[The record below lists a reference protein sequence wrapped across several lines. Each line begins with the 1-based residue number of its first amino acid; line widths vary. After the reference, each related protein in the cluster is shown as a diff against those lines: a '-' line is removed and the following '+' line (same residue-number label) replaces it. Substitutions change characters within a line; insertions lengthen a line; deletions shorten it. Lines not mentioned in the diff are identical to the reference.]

1 VANPLIN
8 KLERYARLSA
18 EDRQALERMSCE
30 RVRQV
35 GARRDLIR
43 EGDCPREMNLI
54 LSGWACRYRE
64 LSDGRRQIVSLLLP
78 GDICDLNVFVL
89 REMDHTISA
98 MTRVTYAELPREAF
112 GRIMDDHPRVA
123 HAMWWEALVQNA
135 IQREWV
141 LNLGQ
146 RDAFE
151 RLSHFLCEVF
161 LRLRAVGMTDGDTCA
176 FPPTQAELAA
186 ALGLS
191 AVHVNR
197 TLQELRSA
205 GLIVLRD
212 KTLTIPDLEAL
223 ERAALFNRNYL
234 HLDREGAHLDA
245 NDR

>member
-1 VANPLIN
+1 
-8 KLERYARLSA
+8 
-18 EDRQALERMSCE
+18 
-30 RVRQV
+30 
-35 GARRDLIR
+35 
-43 EGDCPREMNLI
+43 
-54 LSGWACRYRE
+54 
-64 LSDGRRQIVSLLLP
+64 
-78 GDICDLNVFVL
+78 
-89 REMDHTISA
+89 
-98 MTRVTYAELPREAF
+98 
-112 GRIMDDHPRVA
+112 
-123 HAMWWEALVQNA
+123 MWWEALVQNA

-146 RDAFE
+146 RDSFE

-176 FPPTQAELAA
+176 FPATQAELSA

-205 GLIVLRD
+205 GLIVLKD
-212 KTLTIPDLEAL
+212 KTLTIPDMDAL